1 VDSEFSRKLALALG
15 IEAVKPPGPC
25 LMYLLVAT
33 PRRLAL
39 WKKKCIHRLA
49 IRVLC
54 GQLIAV
60 IEMGVD
66 HGQLK
71 QLSFE
76 RCVCS
81 S

>member
-1 VDSEFSRKLALALG
+1 MGSEFSKQLALALG

-25 LMYLLVAT
+25 LLLVAT

-39 WKKKCIHRLA
+39 WKKKCIHWFA
-49 IRVLC
+49 IQLLC

-66 HGQLK
+66 RGQLK